1 MPTQKWF
8 KDLKIPGLISADVK
22 SRLVYSSTRR
32 ALSRSI
38 ECVCWASHISS
49 METRPQLGLM
59 ILPFPPTE
67 TKTEG
72 PSKERDQASSLPWVG
87 KRFSV
92 VKYVEG
98 P

>member
-1 MPTQKWF
+1 
-8 KDLKIPGLISADVK
+8 
-22 SRLVYSSTRR
+22 
-32 ALSRSI
+32 
-38 ECVCWASHISS
+38 